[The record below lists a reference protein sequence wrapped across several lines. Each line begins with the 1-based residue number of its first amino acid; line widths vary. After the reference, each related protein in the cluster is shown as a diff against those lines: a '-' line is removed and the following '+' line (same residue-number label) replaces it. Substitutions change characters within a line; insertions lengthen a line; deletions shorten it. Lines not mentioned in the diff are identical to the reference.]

1 MSTLLRTTIV
11 EARLFLREPTAAI
24 LGVLSPTVIL
34 LVLGAVPALR
44 EPSKEYDGA
53 RFVELWAPSAL
64 VLGIGVVALQHVT
77 GVLAT
82 YRENGVL
89 RRLSTTPVHPGKLLL
104 AQLIVA
110 LVSCLVAGALLVT
123 AAWLV
128 LDVPLPRHPWT
139 FLAAFAVGFGAVL
152 AIGALIAAVAPSSR
166 VAGGLATLVYMVVMF
181 AGGVF
186 LPRFLMPDALVRMG
200 DYTPPG
206 VQALLTAWS
215 GNPAVLATVGA
226 ETGGTPAAQLAI
238 MAVVAVAAGLA
249 AAKLFRWE

>member
-1 MSTLLRTTIV
+1 MSTLLRTTVV

-24 LGVLSPTVIL
+24 LGVLSPTLIL

-110 LVSCLVAGALLVT
+110 LVACLVAGALLVG

-128 LDVPLPRHPWT
+128 LDVPLPRHPLT
-139 FLAAFAVGFGAVL
+139 FVAAFAVGFGAVL

-215 GNPAVLATVGA
+215 GNPAVLATVDAG
-226 ETGGTPAAQLAI
+226 TGGTRIVQLAI
-238 MAVVAVAAGLA
+238 MALVAVAAGLA

>member
-24 LGVLSPTVIL
+24 LGVLSPTIIL

-186 LPRFLMPDALVRMG
+186 LPRFLMPDALVRLG

-226 ETGGTPAAQLAI
+226 ETGSTPAAQLAI

>member
-1 MSTLLRTTIV
+1 MSTLLRITIV

-24 LGVLSPTVIL
+24 LGVLSPTIIL

-64 VLGIGVVALQHVT
+64 VLGIGVVALQHIP

-82 YRENGVL
+82 YREHGVL
-89 RRLSTTPVHPGKLLL
+89 RRVSTTPVHPGTLLL
-104 AQLIVA
+104 AQLVVGLVA
-110 LVSCLVAGALLVT
+110 CLVAGALVVV

-139 FLAAFAVGFGAVL
+139 FLAAFGVGFGAVL
-152 AIGALIAAVAPSSR
+152 SLGTLIAAVAPSSR

-215 GNPAVLATVGA
+215 DSPAVLATVGA
-226 ETGGTPAAQLAI
+226 ETGSTRIVQLAI
-238 MAVVAVAAGLA
+238 MAGVAIVAGA
-249 AAKLFRWE
+249 AAARLFRWE